1 MLPLTTTITYAA
13 VITAAATGCAT
24 TTTTAI
30 TSTAKSYCPSNYHTI
45 YIILTLS
52 KRSIS

>member
-24 TTTTAI
+24 TTTTA
-30 TSTAKSYCPSNYHTI
+30 KSYCPSNYHTI